1 MNEVTTTLAIPSAI
15 HGERIWAARR
25 RARPRDPRRAG
36 YSPSCVGDALRD
48 LRRAVPSSPTDEI
61 HNGRARRVFQH
72 DDMPEPSDDAIGDRP
87 AARRQG
93 GQAPRSVRGHKTG
106 QADSRRRGSVTQPPH
121 SAPPAAFQRLAAR
134 MVASLGPRASWGRRQ
149 RPATVGG

>member
-72 DDMPEPSDDAIGDRP
+72 DDMPSHRMTPSEIGRLR
-87 AARRQG
+87 AAKADKRRALFEVIKRDKLIAG
-93 GQAPRSVRGHKTG
+93 G
-106 QADSRRRGSVTQPPH
+106 
-121 SAPPAAFQRLAAR
+121 AAA
-134 MVASLGPRASWGRRQ
+134 
-149 RPATVGG
+149 